1 MATYC
6 EESETLRK
14 LCMSCPYDN
23 CTSAD
28 RGCAEYRKAEACE
41 KAGKPYTMPEDWK
54 PGARSK
60 EAAETCLDAAFE
72 KLKKRPPAIM
82 IEQQPQQ
89 SAPAPAPSS
98 PAPGT
103 LRLYNAAIKALR
115 ALWAAESSADG
126 LSAVPITITQLT
138 RARAERFE
146 SLIDWDAI
154 EWKLGGK
161 HES

>member
-6 EESETLRK
+6 EESEILRK

-41 KAGKPYTMPEDWK
+41 KAGKPYSMPDDWK

-60 EAAETCLDAAFE
+60 EAAETCLDAAFK

-82 IEQQPQQ
+82 IEPAPQQPAA
-89 SAPAPAPSS
+89 APAPPST
-98 PAPGT
+98 ALNT
-103 LRLYNAAIKALR
+103 LPLYNAAIKALR
-115 ALWAAESSADG
+115 ALWAAESSAEG
-126 LSAVPITITQLT
+126 LSAVPITITQLA

-154 EWKLGGK
+154 EQKLGGTT
-161 HES
+161 